1 MTNLREARY
10 ELDKDYSRAVSKLAI
25 GVLLDEGNDLKGPQQ
40 AEQLFRLMATDPD
53 FCWALLEIV
62 ENDNDEPLRQFLG
75 IGPEGEEGN
84 GGSES

>member
-1 MTNLREARY
+1 MTNLREACY

-25 GVLLDEGNDLKGPQQ
+25 GVLLDEGNVLQGPQH
-40 AEQLFRLMATDPD
+40 AEQLFRLMVTDPD
-53 FCWALLEIV
+53 LSWVLLEIA
-62 ENDNDEPLRQFLG
+62 ENDNDELLRQFLG